1 MDFLDNR
8 DLLGLEWP
16 MSGLTVALLLIA
28 AFLLVALT
36 VRLVQRR

>member
-1 MDFLDNR
+1 MDFLSER

-16 MSGLTVALLLIA
+16 MSGLTVAILLIA
-28 AFLLVALT
+28 GFLLAALT